1 MPLRSP
7 PGAADR
13 NAASPKLLDRGAAAD
28 MPARSPKLLRSNS
41 SKKVAAA
48 SSLERAI
55 LSFKTWEPD
64 ATDAAACAAARAP
77 AADHA
82 APPSPVRRIHG
93 ARPGRLA
100 LGPQSPLAA
109 ARRQPPEQGARSPLH
124 EAAAT
129 TVQKMFKGHR
139 TRRSL
144 ADGAIIAEE
153 LWWKA
158 YDSVYLNI
166 KSISFFD
173 GDKQETAA
181 SRWSRAGK
189 RIAKVGKGL
198 SKDDKAQK
206 LALQHWLE
214 AVSVHSSC
222 SCLFLT
228 ATNFFLDWIGLDWM
242 KKMFLICLCCFFFLN
257 SIIRLT
263 RATATATASTST
275 TTSGPPVPAASPSS
289 TGWTSAPGETC
300 ITPSAQEPSF
310 TRSSSCT
317 SARYVHP
324 F

>member
-144 ADGAIIAEE
+144 ADCAIVVEE
-153 LWWKA
+153 LWWKL
-158 YDSVYLNI
+158 YDQASLDRKSV
-166 KSISFFD
+166 SFFA
-173 GDKQETAA
+173 GGKQETAA
-181 SRWSRAGK
+181 SRWVRAGK

-198 SKDDKAQK
+198 CKDDKAQQ
-206 LALQHWLE
+206 LALRHWLE
-214 AVSVHSSC
+214 AV
-222 SCLFLT
+222 T
-228 ATNFFLDWIGLDWM
+228 TRN
-242 KKMFLICLCCFFFLN
+242 LN
-257 SIIRLT
+257 SHC
-263 RATATATASTST
+263 
-275 TTSGPPVPAASPSS
+275 PSHLL
-289 TGWTSAPGETC
+289 
-300 ITPSAQEPSF
+300 Q
-310 TRSSSCT
+310 
-317 SARYVHP
+317 YVAV
-324 F
+324 

>member
-7 PGAADR
+7 PGAANR
-13 NAASPKLLDRGAAAD
+13 NAASPKLLDN

-64 ATDAAACAAARAP
+64 AADAACAAARAP

-214 AVSVHSSC
+214 AVS
-222 SCLFLT
+222 
-228 ATNFFLDWIGLDWM
+228 NFFLFISVLVSYSNFFSWIG
-242 KKMFLICLCCFFFLN
+242 
-257 SIIRLT
+257 
-263 RATATATASTST
+263 
-275 TTSGPPVPAASPSS
+275 
-289 TGWTSAPGETC
+289 
-300 ITPSAQEPSF
+300 
-310 TRSSSCT
+310 
-317 SARYVHP
+317 
-324 F
+324 